1 MIFHR
6 AFIVRRIRIELSQAI
21 SLKTSLEMLVNVHIR
36 WSFLSR
42 LSRRPS
48 TGLARLFLL
57 IRQRRRCETQVRRC
71 PARSNGQG
79 ARNRSLF
86 FVMRKGR
93 RAGGINKR
101 SSNNSRYR
109 TESRCFR
116 RFELRRI
123 MKMRRRR
130 RRSRV
135 VRKMRRCTDSRRRRR
150 RRRKTVGSRT
160 KRKAIMNGPS
170 ATGTRAQRRRDDRSC
185 DAGRRGVRERRRRR
199 SPLNAVRKTRRLGRL
214 KSSNRATI
222 GHLLTMCSGNLNYFR
237 DSFYSSAR
245 R

>member
-42 LSRRPS
+42 LSRRYS

-57 IRQRRRCETQVRRC
+57 IRQRRRCETQVRRS
-71 PARSNGQG
+71 PARSYRQG

-86 FVMRKGR
+86 LVMRKGR

-101 SSNNSRYR
+101 SSNSSRYR

-135 VRKMRRCTDSRRRRR
+135 VRKMRRCTDSRRR

-185 DAGRRGVRERRRRR
+185 DAGRRGVRERRWRR
-199 SPLNAVRKTRRLGRL
+199 SPLNAVRKTTWLGWL
-214 KSSNRATI
+214 TSSDRATI
-222 GHLLTMCSGNLNYFR
+222 EHLLTMCSGNLKYFR
-237 DSFYSSAR
+237 DSFYSAR